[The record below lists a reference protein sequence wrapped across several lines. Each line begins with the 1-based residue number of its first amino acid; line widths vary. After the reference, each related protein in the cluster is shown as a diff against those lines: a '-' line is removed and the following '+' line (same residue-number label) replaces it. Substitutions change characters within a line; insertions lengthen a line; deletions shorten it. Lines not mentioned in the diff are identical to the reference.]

1 VSRPRV
7 LVVEDEPGIREAV
20 AFTLRGEGYEV
31 GEEET
36 GDGALLSARHGRW
49 DVLLLDVMLPDLS
62 GVEVC
67 RRLREESDVPILLVS
82 ARDAEVERVLGLESG
97 ADDYVTKPFSMPE
110 LVSRVRALL
119 RRRELDRR
127 TSVVRVGAIELDLVR
142 HEVRV
147 GDARV
152 AVTPTEFKLLALLAS
167 ERRPFSRG
175 EIMRHL
181 WESAWAGDE
190 RTVDVHVK
198 NIRQRLA
205 AHDSTA
211 SLIETVRGVGYRLS
225 S

>member
-1 VSRPRV
+1 V
-7 LVVEDEPGIREAV
+7 LVVEDEPAIREAV

-31 GEEET
+31 GEEKT
-36 GDGALLSARHGRW
+36 GNGALASVRHGRW

-62 GVEVC
+62 GLEVC

-119 RRRELDRR
+119 RRRDLDRR
-127 TSVVRVGAIELDLVR
+127 SSVLRVGAVELDLVR

-152 AVTPTEFKLLALLAS
+152 ALTPTEFRLLSLLAS
-167 ERRPFSRG
+167 ERRPFTRA

-181 WESAWAGDE
+181 WESAWVGDE
-190 RTVDVHVK
+190 RTVDAHVK
-198 NIRQRLA
+198 NIRQRVA
-205 AHDSTA
+205 AHA
-211 SLIETVRGVGYRLS
+211 SAELIETVRGVGYRLAG
-225 S
+225 

>member
-1 VSRPRV
+1 MTARV
-7 LVVEDEPGIREAV
+7 LIGEDEPAIREAV

-36 GDGALLSARHGRW
+36 GEGGLIAARHGSW

-67 RRLREESDVPILLVS
+67 RRLREESGLPILLVS

-119 RRRELDRR
+119 RRRELDRG
-127 TSVVRVGAIELDLVR
+127 TSVVRLGAIELDLVR

-147 GDARV
+147 GDAHV
-152 AVTPTEFKLLALLAS
+152 PMTPTEFKLLALLAS
-167 ERRPFSRG
+167 ERRPFTRA

-198 NIRQRLA
+198 NIRQRVG
-205 AHDSTA
+205 AHGT
-211 SLIETVRGVGYRLS
+211 LIETLRGVGYRLTG
-225 S
+225 